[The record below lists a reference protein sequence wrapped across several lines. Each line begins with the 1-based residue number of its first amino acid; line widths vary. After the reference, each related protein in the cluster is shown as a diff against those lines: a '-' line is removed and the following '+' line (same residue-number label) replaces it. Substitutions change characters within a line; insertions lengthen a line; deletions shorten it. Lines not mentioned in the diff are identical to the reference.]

1 MNAGNLAGGNGHR
14 RAMDFYPTPP
24 DVTEALIKELYHTGL
39 AYEGQEV
46 WEPAAG
52 DGDMVRELR
61 RQGLDVHGSDIREG
75 HDFLTMTA
83 LLNGAGYQWI
93 ITNPPF
99 SAAEPFIRHAMDLTP
114 RVAMLVKAQFFHA
127 AKRIWLFYETRP
139 GLILP
144 LTWRPDFTGRGGSM
158 LDMIWVVWHPEAT
171 ATEYRPLV
179 RPKRKKGLKHEG
191 VQGI

>member
-1 MNAGNLAGGNGHR
+1 MNAGNLVGGNGHR
-14 RAMDFYPTPP
+14 RAMDLYPTPP
-24 DVTEALIKELYHTGL
+24 DVTEALVKELYRTGL

-46 WEPAAG
+46 WEPAEG

-61 RQGLDVHGSDIREG
+61 RHGLTVCGSDLREG

-83 LLNGAGYQWI
+83 PPNGAAYQWI

-99 SAAEPFIRHAMDLTP
+99 SEAESFIWHALELTP
-114 RVAMLVKAQFFHA
+114 CVAMLVKAQFFHA
-127 AKRIWLFYETRP
+127 AKRIGLFYETRP

-144 LTWRPDFTGRGGSM
+144 LTWRPDFTRHGGSM

-179 RPKRKKGLKHEG
+179 RPKHKKGAEE
-191 VQGI
+191 